1 MYFSQFVIFSS
12 LNLASTGLITVEDQD
27 RVSAE
32 ICTSGEQLMYNCPLG
47 RTRKRQVRT
56 TTTTTPFSLKVVQLI
71 SQKKTVDLKN
81 IFYIFSNLHQAL

>member
-32 ICTSGEQLMYNCPLG
+32 ICTSGEQLMYIQL
-47 RTRKRQVRT
+47 
-56 TTTTTPFSLKVVQLI
+56 SLEQNKKKTGLHHCNYNTFQSNSCTI
-71 SQKKTVDLKN
+71 IRNKTVDLKK
-81 IFYIFSNLHQAL
+81 IFYILSNLRQAL